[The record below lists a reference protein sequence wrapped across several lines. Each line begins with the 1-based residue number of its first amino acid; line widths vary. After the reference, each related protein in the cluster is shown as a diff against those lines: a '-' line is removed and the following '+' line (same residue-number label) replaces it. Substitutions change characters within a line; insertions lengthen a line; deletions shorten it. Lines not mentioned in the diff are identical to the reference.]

1 MLASFLVLQWKEKA
15 LPAKSLKGYQKE
27 TWPKAINQWI
37 MVIIL
42 NSTWPEQKY
51 ESNIWL
57 NFFSSEV
64 SFFYG
69 TSRYDHTQK
78 NSVEQYKKDQLLNT
92 VGIGAEEN
100 LLWKIRKS

>member
-1 MLASFLVLQWKEKA
+1 MLASFLVLQWEEKA

-37 MVIIL
+37 MGIIL

-64 SFFYG
+64 SFFMAQVVMITHKKPVQNNIKK
-69 TSRYDHTQK
+69 TSY
-78 NSVEQYKKDQLLNT
+78 
-92 VGIGAEEN
+92 
-100 LLWKIRKS
+100 